1 MRNEFRPE
9 EGALFDLS
17 DRVKLRITGAD
28 RLRYLNGQI
37 TNDLRKATDASAIRA
52 CVLNAKGRINADV
65 FLITEGESFIVDAE
79 AEMREQLLARLE
91 RYVIADDVQ
100 IEDVTDEFAL
110 LHLLGGEL
118 PAAPAGAR
126 LVQAERF
133 GIHGTDLW
141 LRRSERETALQ
152 TLAARFPLCDETCAE
167 TLRIERGMPRWG
179 RELTEEIIPTEAN
192 LETTA
197 IDYAKGCYI
206 GQEVISRIKMSGQT
220 NKRLCGFV
228 STEQKPLTAGMRLVT
243 IADEAKDVGWI
254 TSVAESTR
262 MAKWIALGFVKRGF
276 QDAGTRFHA
285 RPAEAETATPTF
297 VEIVRLPFW

>member
-1 MRNEFRPE
+1 MRNTFRAE
-9 EGALFDLS
+9 DGAFFDLS
-17 DRVKLRITGAD
+17 DRVKLRITGGD

-37 TNDLRKATDASAIRA
+37 TNDLRKATDNSAIRA

-65 FLITEGESFIVDAE
+65 FVISDGESFIIDAE
-79 AEMREQLLARLE
+79 AETREQLVTRLE
-91 RYVIADDVQ
+91 RYVIADNVR
-100 IEDVTDEFAL
+100 IEDVTEEFAL
-110 LHLLGGEL
+110 LHLLGGKL
-118 PAAPAGAR
+118 SSVPARAR

-133 GIHGTDLW
+133 GFPGTDLW
-141 LRRSERETALQ
+141 LSRSEREPALQ
-152 TLAARFPLCDETCAE
+152 TLAARFSFCDETCAE
-167 TLRIERGMPRWG
+167 TLRIERGIPRLG

-228 STEQKPLTAGMRLVT
+228 STEEKPLTAGMRLIT
-243 IADEAKDVGWI
+243 ITDDAKDVGWI
-254 TSVAESTR
+254 TSVTESAR
-262 MAKWIALGFVKRGF
+262 LAKWIALGFVKRGH
-276 QDAGTRFHA
+276 QDLGTRFQA
-285 RPAEAETATPTF
+285 RPAEASPTAPTF